1 MENIILDLPAMYADH
16 HVLTV
21 RDALAKLDGLEKV
34 YASSA
39 WKQVMVSFDPK
50 KIKQPAIEEA
60 LSNAG
65 FTVGEGQPPIL
76 VEFNNI
82 KRDPKWELL
91 DIRVTATY
99 EAEVRMSGDF
109 RR

>member
-1 MENIILDLPAMYADH
+1 MEKIILDLPAMYADH
-16 HVLTV
+16 HVLNV
-21 RDALAKLDGLEKV
+21 RDALTELDGIEEV

-39 WKQVMVSFDPK
+39 WKQVMISYDPA

-65 FTVGEGQPPIL
+65 YHVGEGETPVL
-76 VEFNNI
+76 VQFDRI
-82 KRDPKWELL
+82 KRDPKWEEL
-91 DIRVTATY
+91 DVRVTETY
-99 EAEVRMSGDF
+99 EAEVRMSGEF

>member
-21 RDALAKLDGLEKV
+21 RDALTKLDGLEKV

-39 WKQVMVSFDPK
+39 WKQVMISFDPA

-60 LSNAG
+60 LANAG
-65 FTVGEGQPPIL
+65 FPVGEGEPPVL
-76 VEFNNI
+76 
-82 KRDPKWELL
+82 
-91 DIRVTATY
+91 
-99 EAEVRMSGDF
+99 
-109 RR
+109 

>member
-21 RDALAKLDGLEKV
+21 RDALTKLDGLEKV

-39 WKQVMVSFDPK
+39 WKQVMISFDPA

-60 LSNAG
+60 LANAG
-65 FTVGEGQPPIL
+65 FPVGEGEPPVL
-76 VEFNNI
+76 VEFNDI
-82 KRDPKWELL
+82 KRDPKWEVLG
-91 DIRVTATY
+91 IRVTETY
-99 EAEVRMSGDF
+99 EAEVQMSGEF